1 MVKTR
6 HTNAEQDVF
15 LLFILATFSTWL
27 FILKITTIN
36 AILSGVL
43 RLVCL
48 IQVCLVLEHEAQT
61 TD

>member
-15 LLFILATFSTWL
+15 LSFILATFSTWL